1 MTPGPHYSL
10 GVPYRKVRDVDKL
23 QRLLGGVL
31 MIEADVELSE
41 LLTHL
46 VEEACS
52 LVGAQY
58 GALGVLNES
67 RTALAEFI
75 TYGLSEEHELAIGA
89 RPTGRGV
96 LGVVVADG
104 ETLRLDRIA
113 EHPLSVGFPEGHP
126 AMTSFLG
133 VPVRTPSTVY
143 GNLYLTNKLD
153 AERFSDEDE
162 ALVEALAQAAA
173 IAIENNR
180 LRDRLRLLSVIEDRD
195 RIARELHDRIIQRIF
210 AIGLALQEASRY
222 AVRDETRAAIARGVD
237 QLDIVIN
244 ELRATIH
251 QLDADP
257 LPGGLRRNATDL
269 INELAPVLG
278 PRPTLD
284 FSGPIDTTVPP
295 RVGDH
300 LLAVLREALTNVA
313 KHARAQHCAV
323 ELAVAEGTI
332 TLRVLDDGVGVDPA
346 RPAAG
351 LGLANLAQRATILGG
366 DFSIEALDPHGTC
379 LTWRVPLSAT

>member
-1 MTPGPHYSL
+1 MGD
-10 GVPYRKVRDVDKL
+10 VPYRKVRDIDKL
-23 QRLLGGVL
+23 QRLLGAVL
-31 MIEADVELSE
+31 MIEADVELSD
-41 LLTHL
+41 LLAHL
-46 VEEACS
+46 VEEACA
-52 LVGAQY
+52 LAGAQY

-67 RTALAEFI
+67 RTTLSEFI
-75 TYGLSEEHELAIGA
+75 TYGLSREREHAIGA

-96 LGVVVADG
+96 LGVVVAEG
-104 ETLRLDRIA
+104 ESLRLDRIA
-113 EHPLSVGFPEGHP
+113 QHPLSVGFPEGHP
-126 AMTSFLG
+126 AMSSFLG

-153 AERFSDEDE
+153 AERFSEDDE

-180 LRDRLRLLSVIEDRD
+180 LRERLRLLSVIEDRD
-195 RIARELHDRIIQRIF
+195 RIARELHDRIIQRIY

-222 AVRDETRAAIARGVD
+222 AIRDETKAAVAKGVD

-251 QLDADP
+251 QLDDDP

-269 INELAPVLG
+269 IDELAPILG
-278 PRPTLD
+278 PRPTLS
-284 FSGPIDTTVPP
+284 FSGPIDTTIPP
-295 RVGDH
+295 RVADH

-313 KHARAQHCAV
+313 KHARARDCAV
-323 ELAVAEGTI
+323 EFALSDGEI
-332 TLRVLDDGVGVDPA
+332 TLSVSDDGVGVGA
-346 RPAAG
+346 ERSGAG
-351 LGLANLAQRATILGG
+351 LGLANLAQRAAILGG
-366 DFSIEALDPHGTC
+366 AFSVEAVEPHGTR